1 MVKLKKKVRENVIQ
15 KFKNLLNKFPDDEV
29 VKLMCNGIENRRVS
43 FSNTVFF
50 IHLLHQYNFDNMNDI
65 DLIILCGKFD
75 YVTPCGMSEFSPEQT
90 LVINELN
97 DAIFEMKHSE
107 DGKC

>member
-15 KFKNLLNKFPDDEV
+15 KFKNLLKKFPEPEV
-29 VKLMCNGIENRRVS
+29 TRLMIDGIENRRVS

-50 IHLLHQYNFDNMNDI
+50 IHLLHQYNFYNIKDI

-90 LVINELN
+90 LAINELN

-107 DGKC
+107 DKK

>member
-15 KFKNLLNKFPDDEV
+15 KFKNLLKKFPEPEV
-29 VKLMCNGIENRRVS
+29 TKLMIDGIENRRVS

-50 IHLLHQYNFDNMNDI
+50 IHLLHQYNFDNIKDI

-75 YVTPCGMSEFSPEQT
+75 YVTPNGMSEFKPEQT
-90 LVINELN
+90 LAINELN
-97 DAIFEMKHSE
+97 DAIFEMKCSE
-107 DGKC
+107 DKK